1 MVPVFLGV
9 LLSHCVFSKYS
20 MSIFDVVLEFKNL
33 PYLPTLG
40 SIEAYYLTAAN
51 IMNKNFFYLTRDATL
66 ADLPVIINKVKTS
79 NIAIPIVESEHK
91 K

>member
-33 PYLPTLG
+33 PYLAHLG

-51 IMNKNFFYLTRDATL
+51 IMSKNFMYLSKESTL
-66 ADLPVIINKVKTS
+66 ADLPVIISKVKSS